1 MYLVS
6 GILLNS
12 LSSVLTFNNFDFDL
26 IFGKVDKRDIDR
38 YHRTTFWKQVIYN
51 IIIVVVHFV

>member
-1 MYLVS
+1 MYLIS
-6 GILLNS
+6 GILFNS

-26 IFGKVDKRDIDR
+26 ILGKVDKSDIDR

-51 IIIVVVHFV
+51 IIIVMVHLM